1 MIKNLFLTI
10 CCVLVLSG
18 CSAFSQ
24 SSGEVDEK
32 IWANCEKP
40 LEPMYDPVEDE
51 VQKVM
56 REAGEKE
63 DWMGAVPKLQK
74 IIDDGI
80 AEHEFAENSIL
91 REEIDMCI
99 FKCMVIARKT
109 DEALKFAE
117 SREIPSVK
125 EALAKGKGKKFK
137 KESNLVVLEAA
148 TLAKYGLKGKG
159 MAKMDAYLKRSDV
172 PTEERQFVMFA
183 RALASFD
190 PPGSPEIVIKRL
202 EETRD
207 VDPESDLGKLCAD
220 QAKEAK
226 VKLEELKKAGKLPT
240 E

>member
-1 MIKNLFLTI
+1 MKTHLLFLL
-10 CCVLVLSG
+10 CAALVLAG
-18 CSAFSQ
+18 CASPKK
-24 SSGEVDEK
+24 SGEVDEK
-32 IWANCEKP
+32 LWANCEEP
-40 LEPMYDPVEDE
+40 LKPMYDPVEDE

-74 IIDDGI
+74 IIDDGL
-80 AEHEFAENSIL
+80 AEHEFAEDSIL

-125 EALAKGKGKKFK
+125 EALAKGKKFK
-137 KESNLVVLEAA
+137 KESSLVVLEAA
-148 TLAKYGLKGKG
+148 TLSKYGLKGKG

-172 PTEERQFVMFA
+172 PTEERQFVMFT